1 MFESLLE
8 FFKLSFG
15 WEEYFFHNNFIF
27 FVSFF
32 FTILFL
38 QSGLDKVLNFDGNLV
53 YFKDH
58 FKNTFF
64 KNQVKLLLIFI
75 TILEVLT
82 GGLSA
87 FSFMSNLN
95 ITLDFN
101 SQLNNFYISQI
112 FVLMTLICLFFGQR
126 IAQDYA
132 GAVNLAIYF
141 FIALLGLALPLTLTS
156 SL

>member
-8 FFKLSFG
+8 FFKITFG
-15 WEEYFFHNNFIF
+15 WEEYFFHNCFVF
-27 FVSFF
+27 FVSLF

-38 QSGLDKVLNFDGNLV
+38 QSGLDKILNFDGNLV

-58 FKNTFF
+58 FKNTFL
-64 KNQVKLLLIFI
+64 KNKVKLLLIFI

-87 FSFMSNLN
+87 LSFISNLSMN
-95 ITLDFN
+95 LDFI

-141 FIALLGLALPLTLTS
+141 FIALLGLALPLSLTS

>member
-8 FFKLSFG
+8 FLKLSFG
-15 WEEYFFHNNFIF
+15 WEEYFFHNSFIF

-32 FTILFL
+32 FSILFL
-38 QSGLDKVLNFDGNLV
+38 QSGLDKMLNFDGNLA

-64 KNQVKLLLIFI
+64 KKQVKLLLIFI

-87 FSFMSNLN
+87 LSFMGNLN
-95 ITLDFN
+95 MTLDFD

>member
-1 MFESLLE
+1 MIESLLE
-8 FFKLSFG
+8 FFKVSFG
-15 WEEYFFHNNFIF
+15 WEEHFFHNCFIF
-27 FVSFF
+27 FVSLFF
-32 FTILFL
+32 AILFL
-38 QSGLDKVLNFDGNLV
+38 QSGLDKILNFNGNLV

-75 TILEVLT
+75 TVLEVLT
-82 GGLSA
+82 GALSA
-87 FSFMSNLN
+87 LSFKSNLSM
-95 ITLDFN
+95 TLDFI
-101 SQLNNFYISQI
+101 SQLHNFYISQI
-112 FVLMTLICLFFGQR
+112 FVLMTIICLFFGQR

-141 FIALLGLALPLTLTS
+141 LIALLGLALPLSLTS

>member
-15 WEEYFFHNNFIF
+15 WEEYFFHNTFIF

-38 QSGLDKVLNFDGNLV
+38 QSGLDKILNFDGNLV

-75 TILEVLT
+75 TILEIFT
-82 GGLSA
+82 GSISALS
-87 FSFMSNLN
+87 FISNLN
-95 ITLDFN
+95 VTLDFI

-112 FVLMTLICLFFGQR
+112 FVLVTLICLFFGQR
-126 IAQDYA
+126 IAQDYV

-141 FIALLGLALPLTLTS
+141 FIALLGLALPLSLTS
-156 SL
+156 FL

>member
-1 MFESLLE
+1 MFESLFE

-15 WEEYFFHNNFIF
+15 WEEYFFHNSFIF

-32 FTILFL
+32 FSILFL
-38 QSGLDKVLNFDGNLV
+38 QSGLDKMLNFDGNLV

-87 FSFMSNLN
+87 LSFMSNLN
-95 ITLDFN
+95 MALDFN
-101 SQLNNFYISQI
+101 SQFNNFYISQI

>member
-1 MFESLLE
+1 MFESLFE

-15 WEEYFFHNNFIF
+15 WEEYFFHNSFIF

-38 QSGLDKVLNFDGNLV
+38 QSGLDKILNFDGNLV

-58 FKNTFF
+58 FKNTFL

-87 FSFMSNLN
+87 LSFMSNLN
-95 ITLDFN
+95 MVLDFN